1 MKRIGFLFLLYSL
14 LLITTVHSRTLE
26 LKSWQIWD
34 FSYNGIHEVCCAVSV
49 KDGEIPVT
57 GLSIEDF
64 TITETLVDE
73 YGNVLSKA
81 EIAPE
86 QREDQFGGIGFW
98 ERSVSSSKIDL
109 VFLIDATGSMADQ
122 IESIKSELKE
132 FVN

>member
-1 MKRIGFLFLLYSL
+1 MKRIGFLFLLFSL
-14 LLITTVHSRTLE
+14 LLTPTAYSRTLE

-73 YGNVLSKA
+73 YGMSC
-81 EIAPE
+81 
-86 QREDQFGGIGFW
+86 QRPKLL
-98 ERSVSSSKIDL
+98 RSREKTSLVALDSGKVQYLPRKSIWSS
-109 VFLIDATGSMADQ
+109 
-122 IESIKSELKE
+122 
-132 FVN
+132 